1 MRLLLWLLRLCGF
14 TNLYALVPVAEWK
27 EVRDFLKNLEE
38 MEATGKH
45 LTGLTETT
53 RDLLEQ
59 LPRIKQMAEEAHIMA
74 CNGLPVSAVA
84 ATKIAGQI
92 VVSGMEMPDP
102 KQFMTNKQ
110 ED

>member
-14 TNLYALVPVAEWK
+14 TNLYALVPVAEWRDVQSLLSGFREGGIHHGVNDDLTNLIK
-27 EVRDFLKNLEE
+27 EHRR
-38 MEATGKH
+38 
-45 LTGLTETT
+45 T
-53 RDLLEQ
+53 RQ
-59 LPRIKQMAEEAHIMA
+59 IAEEAHIAA